1 MKLISSTY
9 GRFYRIVCLLLALHF
24 LNLSIDSRDPNPDSI
39 PEDLTFNDIESVTEF
54 ITEIVFGWHNAFE
67 EHDER
72 DSDEG
77 GALDFYKFYC
87 SNQSVYITLHTF
99 SQASSPGFYI
109 KNSGNVLAPVK
120 DIHSPP
126 PRG

>member
-9 GRFYRIVCLLLALHF
+9 ARLYRIACLLLALHF
-24 LNLSIDSRDPNPDSI
+24 FNLSIDARDPNPDSI

-54 ITEIVFGWHNAFE
+54 VAEVLFGSHNAFE

-77 GALDFYKFYC
+77 GSLDFYKFYC
-87 SNQSVYITLHTF
+87 SNQPVLITQHAF
-99 SQASSPGFYI
+99 SLPLSPEFYVR
-109 KNSGNVLAPVK
+109 NSDNVLAPVK

>member
-24 LNLSIDSRDPNPDSI
+24 LNLSIDSKDPNPDSI
-39 PEDLTFNDIESVTEF
+39 PEDLSFNDIESITEF
-54 ITEIVFGWHNAFE
+54 VAEIVFGWHDTFE

-87 SNQSVYITLHTF
+87 SNHVVNITHHTF
-99 SQASSPGFYI
+99 SILLSTEFYI
-109 KNSGNVLAPVK
+109 RNSDNVLAPVR